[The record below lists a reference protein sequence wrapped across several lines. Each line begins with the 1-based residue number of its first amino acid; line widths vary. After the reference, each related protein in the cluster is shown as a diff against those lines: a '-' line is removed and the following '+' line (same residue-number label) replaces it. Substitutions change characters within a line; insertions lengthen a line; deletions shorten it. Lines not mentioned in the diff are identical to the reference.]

1 MSDKSTS
8 KQSIDLRDL
17 YGDKG
22 GEIIPAPT
30 GTEPTKPPVDLSDLY
45 GDKGGLVAPPPDAR
59 ADAPG
64 K

>member
-1 MSDKSTS
+1 MQDTTISF
-8 KQSIDLRDL
+8 RDL

-45 GDKGGLVAPPPDAR
+45 GDKGGLVVPPPDAKPE
-59 ADAPG
+59 ASG